1 MAVKPLILS
10 SDRRSR
16 VSMKSDL
23 SKDLLAIVGLCSE
36 GSSTGSPRTDLPAL
50 GVHGFSFRG
59 RTGMTEKESA
69 FSLGR
74 SIPTPRCYT
83 HPLSLETYD
92 DCTDLALVID
102 AHCHILPPSF
112 RDRRAEIAQRDAT
125 FAALLSDPAA
135 AIASAEDLLSAMDRG
150 GVDRAVV
157 MGMGWTDPD
166 VAMEANDYIIQA
178 VAENPS
184 RLTGFCSVNPVW
196 GERAFS
202 EAKRCFAA
210 GLAGIGELHADTQ
223 GFDITSVETMAPI
236 MELARSDGRPV
247 LVHASEPVGH
257 GYPGKG
263 STTPD
268 KLYRFIQ
275 NFPGN
280 PIICAHW
287 GGGLPFYSLMP
298 EVKES
303 LKNVYFDSA
312 ASPFLYRPEVFAT
325 VSELV
330 GKGKVFFASDYPLLD
345 ISRPLEQARTAG
357 LAPDVEAALLS
368 GNAAKLFGL

>member
-1 MAVKPLILS
+1 MASV
-10 SDRRSR
+10 
-16 VSMKSDL
+16 
-23 SKDLLAIVGLCSE
+23 CC
-36 GSSTGSPRTDLPAL
+36 PAQ
-50 GVHGFSFRG
+50 SN
-59 RTGMTEKESA
+59 
-69 FSLGR
+69 
-74 SIPTPRCYT
+74 PTPDAILI
-83 HPLSLETYD
+83 PSLSTVH

-112 RDRRAEIAQRDAT
+112 RDRRAEIAERDAT
-125 FAALLSDPAA
+125 FAALLSDPNAT
-135 AIASAEDLLSAMDRG
+135 IASVDDLLAEMDRA
-150 GVDRAVV
+150 GVERAVV
-157 MGMGWTDPD
+157 MGMGWTDLD
-166 VAMEANDYIIQA
+166 VAIEANDYIIQA
-178 VAENPS
+178 VTDNPS

-196 GERAFS
+196 GEKAFS

-210 GLAGIGELHADTQ
+210 GLAGIGEFHADTQ
-223 GFDITSVETMAPI
+223 GFDITSVETMAPV
-236 MELARSDGRPV
+236 MELARADGRPV
-247 LVHASEPVGH
+247 LVHSSEPVGH
-257 GYPGKG
+257 RYPGKG
-263 STTPD
+263 ATTPD

-312 ASPFLYRPEVFAT
+312 ASPFLYQPEVFAT
-325 VSELV
+325 VSELA

-345 ISRPLEQARTAG
+345 ISRPLDQARNAG

-368 GNAAKLFGL
+368 GNAAKLFGF

>member
-1 MAVKPLILS
+1 M
-10 SDRRSR
+10 
-16 VSMKSDL
+16 
-23 SKDLLAIVGLCSE
+23 
-36 GSSTGSPRTDLPAL
+36 
-50 GVHGFSFRG
+50 
-59 RTGMTEKESA
+59 
-69 FSLGR
+69 
-74 SIPTPRCYT
+74 
-83 HPLSLETYD
+83 
-92 DCTDLALVID
+92 VID

-112 RDRRAEIAQRDAT
+112 RDRRAEIAERDAT
-125 FAALLSDPAA
+125 FAALLSDSNAT
-135 AIASAEDLLSAMDRG
+135 IASVDDLLAAMDRS
-150 GVDRAVV
+150 GVERAVV
-157 MGMGWTDPD
+157 MGMGWTDLD
-166 VAMEANDYIIQA
+166 VAIEANDYIIQA
-178 VAENPS
+178 VTDNPS

-196 GERAFS
+196 GEKAFS

-210 GLAGIGELHADTQ
+210 GLAGIGEFHADTQ

-236 MELARSDGRPV
+236 MELARADGRPV

-257 GYPGKG
+257 RYPGKG
-263 STTPD
+263 ATTPD

-312 ASPFLYRPEVFAT
+312 ASPYLYNREVFST

-330 GKGKVFFASDYPLLD
+330 GQGKVLFASDYPLLD
-345 ISRPLEQARTAG
+345 ISRPLDQARNAR
-357 LAPDVEAALLS
+357 LAPDVEVALLS
-368 GNAAKLFGL
+368 GNAAKLFGF